1 LDERKKE
8 GKVDSFLRSN
18 TLDNDAVMENI
29 DAFYQTNLGKAY
41 LGDALQL
48 IKGIP
53 DNSVNLIMT
62 SPPYGL
68 RKKKEYGNADPEV
81 YVKWFTPFANEF
93 LRILKP
99 NGSFVLNIGGGW
111 EKGKPTRSLYQFEL
125 LLELCKM
132 GFNLAEEF
140 VWYKPATLP
149 TPAEWVTI
157 RRIRVKDAIEYVWWL
172 SKTPHPK
179 ADNRKVLRPYSDSM
193 KGLLKN
199 GYKAKRRPS
208 GHNISEKFRKDNK
221 GSIPPNFLEIS
232 NTESNSHYLV
242 SCLDHQLKPHPARFP
257 AKLPEFFINFLTDE
271 GDLILD
277 PFAGSNVTGEAAEK
291 LGRKWLA
298 FELNEEYLKGSE
310 FRFDLTQRTL

>member
-1 LDERKKE
+1 MVSDVNSIMKNVKPYYKTR
-8 GKVDSFLRSN
+8 
-18 TLDNDAVMENI
+18 
-29 DAFYQTNLGKAY
+29 LGKAF
-41 LGDALQL
+41 LGNTLEL
-48 IKGIP
+48 IKNIP
-53 DNSVNLIMT
+53 DNSVNLIIT

-68 RKKKEYGNADPEV
+68 RKKKEYGNADPEE
-81 YVKWFTPFANEF
+81 YVKWFMPFALEF
-93 LRILKP
+93 LRILKTD
-99 NGSFVLNIGGGW
+99 GSFVLNIGGGW

-125 LLELCKM
+125 LLELCKI

-157 RRIRVKDAIEYVWWL
+157 RRVRVKDAIEYVWWL

-179 ADNRKVLRPYSDSM
+179 ADNRRVLRPYSDSM
-193 KGLLKN
+193 KFLLKN
-199 GYKAKRRPS
+199 GYKAKLRPS
-208 GHNISEKFRKDNK
+208 GHMISEQFRKDNK

-232 NTESNSHYLV
+232 NTESNSHYLT
-242 SCLDHQLKPHPARFP
+242 SCQKNKLKPHPARFP

-277 PFAGSNVTGEAAEK
+277 PFAGSNVTGEASEK

-298 FELNEEYLKGSE
+298 FELKEEYLKGSK
-310 FRFDLTQRTL
+310 FRFDLNQKTL